1 MTKEQNVFQRSIL
14 TPAKNVSVGNA
25 FDQLGNAAGNLS
37 TIISRTASDAAIV
50 KSGEQ
55 GTLDAI
61 EGKQPKTLA
70 LPLTPATRA
79 YNKAVSDTEARH
91 MVNSAQKQIQQAL
104 VEHTN
109 PASFTNETPAQFQA
123 TLSGIIQGTLDN
135 TRDQNRADVANA
147 LEHLEAQASTKMLQ
161 HSIAYDNEKTDKEYK
176 QDVTDLVTRRRNA
189 AVAGDEEQVKL
200 IDQTLDKTIEDYGIR
215 SAAIKDAEPEVRKK
229 IETAKEVD
237 KVLTSFTKASSENK
251 SAEWMNDFAQNKEN
265 LPFDVWQKAAKEIL
279 TIHSEEKNL
288 TNDLNAQ
295 EVSQAKF
302 GIEHG
307 NITNYDQIAEFQNIN
322 VAQQYQLQSYLD
334 QTLAKR
340 AKTVGSTLE
349 AQQHIINNQA
359 GLIPAKIK
367 NEMFMG
373 TLHNIEQAKGA
384 PATMLDMAQSMLGL
398 NQFPVSGLP
407 NTPLGTNV
415 PSYDTWVSSN
425 LTSGDP
431 IKASQAAIAYNDIAN
446 IRNQPNMIDIKGKA
460 LSVATLYN
468 LLQRGDTTPEQA
480 AMLSMN
486 AVLDPKEPELVRRTE
501 RFNKEYNVKKLDSL
515 FKGVFDVKNQEFKT
529 DAAYDVFKNVFRAH
543 YLDSSSEQAAIDAT
557 KHDMRAWGTSF
568 YFPEGFVAQPVPEK
582 ELNITHVG
590 FAFDN
595 QIRVGLQN
603 LIDRNQ
609 IARSNGVPLDQIE
622 WASKGEAIDVSKLS
636 SEDKVFKPL
645 GVPINRQSLGVFQ
658 GAVEAVGVQGIPE
671 SVGRMRP
678 RIKVNG
684 VESEVFLV
692 PGPDARLGD
701 RLRYTYAYYD
711 KFNNLQYL
719 QDVENQPASVAQFS
733 PVGLE
738 TWSPEIFEDKFQEK
752 LKAQA
757 LSIKQQQ
764 LKDEMKAIQEKAGFF
779 GRHFGPNAPTKGIP
793 PEKVVEYL
801 TVNKTGA
808 QELQDLLRQRIQG
821 SNNSESVRSAIN
833 KADHVGIKDNNLV
846 EPGNIDMN
854 TRPSVKNKDGSI
866 STVRS
871 IGIES
876 DGKHVVIPTVSDDGK
891 ILSDKDAIDLYKR
904 TGKHLGK
911 FKTRKAADKFAQE
924 LHESEAKRISNGNT
938 N

>member
-1 MTKEQNVFQRSIL
+1 MTKEQSVFQRSVL
-14 TPAKNVSVGNA
+14 TPAKNISVGNA

-37 TIISRTASDAAIV
+37 TIISRTASDAAII
-50 KSGEQ
+50 KAGEQ
-55 GTLDAI
+55 GSLDAI

-91 MVNSAQKQIQQAL
+91 MVNSAQKQIQEAL
-104 VEHTN
+104 VKYTD
-109 PASFTNETPAQFQA
+109 PATFTHETPAQFQA
-123 TLSGIIQGTLDN
+123 TLSGIIQGTLEN
-135 TRDQNRADVANA
+135 TREQNKADVQNA
-147 LEHLEAQASTKMLQ
+147 LEHLEAQSSIKMLQ
-161 HSIAYDNEKTDKEYK
+161 HSIAYDNKKTNAEYE
-176 QDVTDLVTRRRNA
+176 QDVSELITRRRNA
-189 AVAGDEEQVKL
+189 AVSGDDEQVKL

-215 SAAIKDAEPEVRKK
+215 SAAIKDAEPQVRKK

-237 KVLTSFTKASSENK
+237 TVLQSFSKASSENK
-251 SAEWMNDFAQNKEN
+251 SAEWMANFAQNKDN
-265 LPFDVWQKAAKEIL
+265 LPFDVWQKAAKEVL
-279 TIHSEEKNL
+279 VIHSEEKKL
-288 TNDLNAQ
+288 TQDLNAQ

-302 GIEHG
+302 QIENG
-307 NITNYDQIAEFQNIN
+307 SITNYDQIQEFQNIN
-322 VAQQYQLQSYLD
+322 VSQQYQLQSYLD

-340 AKTVGSTLE
+340 AKTIGSTLD
-349 AQQHIINNQA
+349 AQQRIINNQPN
-359 GLIPAKIK
+359 LIPAKQK

-373 TLHNIEQAKGA
+373 TLQNIEQAKQA
-384 PATMLDMAQSMLGL
+384 PATILDMTQSMLGQ

-407 NTPLGTNV
+407 NTPIGSNV
-415 PSYDTWVSSN
+415 PMFDTWLSGD

-431 IKASQAAIAYNDIAN
+431 IRASRAAIAYNDIAN
-446 IRNQPNMIDIKGKA
+446 INNHPNMVAISGKA

-480 AMLSMN
+480 ATLAMN

-501 RFNKEYNVKKLDSL
+501 RFNKEYNAKKLDSL
-515 FKGVFDVKNQEFKT
+515 FKEVFDVKNQEFKT

-543 YLDSSSEQAAIDAT
+543 YLDSSSQQAAVDAT

-603 LIDRNQ
+603 LIDRNA
-609 IARSNGVPLDQIE
+609 IARSNGVPLDTIE
-622 WASKGEAIDVSKLS
+622 WANKSEQIDVSKLS
-636 SEDKVFKPL
+636 DEDKVFKPL

-658 GAVEAVGVQGIPE
+658 GAVEAVGQQAIPS
-671 SVGRMRP
+671 SVGRARP

-711 KFNNLQYL
+711 KFNNLQYI
-719 QDVENQPASVAQFS
+719 QDVENQPANVAQFS

-738 TWSPEIFEDKFQEK
+738 TWSPGIFEDKFQEK

-757 LSIKQQQ
+757 VSIKKKQ
-764 LKDEMKAIQEKAGFF
+764 LQDEMKAIQDKAGFF
-779 GRHFGPNAPTKGIP
+779 ERHFGPTKGIP
-793 PEKVVEYL
+793 PEKVIEYL

-821 SNNSESVRSAIN
+821 NKQSESVRSAIN
-833 KADHVGIKDNNLV
+833 KADHVGIKD
-846 EPGNIDMN
+846 E
-854 TRPSVKNKDGSI
+854 VK
-866 STVRS
+866 
-871 IGIES
+871 
-876 DGKHVVIPTVSDDGK
+876 
-891 ILSDKDAIDLYKR
+891 
-904 TGKHLGK
+904 
-911 FKTRKAADKFAQE
+911 
-924 LHESEAKRISNGNT
+924 
-938 N
+938 